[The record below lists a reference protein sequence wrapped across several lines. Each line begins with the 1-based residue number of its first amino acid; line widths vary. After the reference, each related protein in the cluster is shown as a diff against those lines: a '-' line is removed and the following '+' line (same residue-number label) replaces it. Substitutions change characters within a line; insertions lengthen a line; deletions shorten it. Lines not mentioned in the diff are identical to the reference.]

1 MKLGRQSRRSLLAAV
16 TALAVS
22 VVLAVPAL
30 AGGSVVT
37 RGDFTTLVD
46 GTTAGL
52 EVGGHAQMVRRAN
65 GTTKVNVQVTG
76 LVPGVAYA
84 THVHAG
90 TCANLGP
97 HYFFGSP
104 VADGDGPAED
114 EIWPGPITANAGG
127 IATGKTTVG
136 DTAGPTAGS
145 VVVHATDTGGPRI
158 ACADLS

>member
-1 MKLGRQSRRSLLAAV
+1 MKLGRQSRRSLLTAV

-22 VVLAVPAL
+22 VVLAVPAV

-37 RGDFTTLVD
+37 RGDFTTLPD
-46 GTTAGL
+46 GTAAEL

-76 LVPGVAYA
+76 LVPGDAYA
-84 THVHAG
+84 AHVHAG
-90 TCANLGP
+90 TCADEGP
-97 HYFFGSP
+97 HYFFVDP
-104 VADGDGPAED
+104 VTDGDGPNGD
-114 EIWPGPITANAGG
+114 EIWPGPVSANAGG
-127 IATGKTTVG
+127 IATGKATVG